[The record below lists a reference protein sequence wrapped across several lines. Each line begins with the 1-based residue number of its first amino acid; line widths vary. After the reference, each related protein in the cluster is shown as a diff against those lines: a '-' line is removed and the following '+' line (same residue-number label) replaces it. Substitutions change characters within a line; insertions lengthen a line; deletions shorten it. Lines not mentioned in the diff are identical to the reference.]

1 MEFLTN
7 PDGKRLKRVASR
19 TTTDSVDDLPKTVE
33 VQREFIEVLILDG
46 LLLSPGSQ
54 WGHVVIDID
63 GVVYSRAKK
72 TYHRGSYRDYL
83 ISQTR
88 EEWIERDG
96 RTRGMNRDGSGFLL
110 WVTPGEKKAIH
121 MELERRVNEN
131 RKYSLLINSCST
143 NVAEV
148 LAIAG
153 IVSKD
158 PRYFDTPVSPKEM
171 FMMLGR
177 SSRLVERRD
186 YKKGWQ
192 GGASGNW

>member
-19 TTTDSVDDLPKTVE
+19 TTTDSVDDLPKNVE
-33 VQREFIEVLILDG
+33 VQREIIEVLILDG
-46 LLLSPGSQ
+46 RVISTGSQ
-54 WGHVVIDID
+54 WGHVAIDID
-63 GVVYSRAKK
+63 GIVYSRAPTQYFK
-72 TYHRGSYRDYL
+72 GSYRDFL
-83 ISQTR
+83 LGQTR
-88 EEWIERDG
+88 ERWLDWDG
-96 RTRGMNRDGSGFLL
+96 RHRGMNRNGSGFRL
-110 WVTPGEKKAIH
+110 WVTPGEKEAIRV
-121 MELERRVNEN
+121 ELERRVKEN
-131 RKYSLLINSCST
+131 RDYSLLTNSCSS

-186 YKKGWQ
+186 YKKGWH